1 MCRRMGIPLFR
12 RRETR
17 ETEISHLSFVKLLQ
31 VMSQVGGTR
40 ALLNS
45 RDARAKGM
53 QVGVA

>member
-1 MCRRMGIPLFR
+1 MCTRMGIPLFR
-12 RRETR
+12 RR